1 MYNRDDSRNN
11 NNRGG
16 FGGNFQRQMY
26 KATCSECGKET
37 EVPFRPKEGLPVYCK
52 ECYMAKKG
60 KTNTRR
66 ESNEEESF

>member
-1 MYNRDDSRNN
+1 MYNRDN

-16 FGGNFQRQMY
+16 FGGNYQRQMH

-52 ECYMAKKG
+52 ECYMKKKG
-60 KTNTRR
+60 NNNYSKR
-66 ESNEEESF
+66 EENNEEE